1 MSGWK
6 AAAAKARLS
15 KADVAFMADAFE
27 HEDLRAALALG
38 ATAARHRLGGVRT
51 QKETL
56 STGSAIKP
64 KRAAAK
70 KKPTPR
76 KRPAASGK

>member
-38 ATAARHRLGGVRT
+38 ATAARHRLG
-51 QKETL
+51 K
-56 STGSAIKP
+56 
-64 KRAAAK
+64 
-70 KKPTPR
+70 R
-76 KRPAASGK
+76 KRPKGNGEHPNRKKTKARGR